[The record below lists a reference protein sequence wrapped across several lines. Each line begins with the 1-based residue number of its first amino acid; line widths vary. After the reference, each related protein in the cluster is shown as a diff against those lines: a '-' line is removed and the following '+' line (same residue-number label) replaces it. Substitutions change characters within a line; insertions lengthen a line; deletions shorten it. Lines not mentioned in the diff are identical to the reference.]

1 MKTCWVI
8 CQYEEPIAA
17 IETEADA
24 EEIFMDLVMEEQYD
38 FCNHEINLGGLSMAD
53 CNKKEWLWKSDFE
66 YYIIPIFNLL

>member
-1 MKTCWVI
+1 MKTCWAI
-8 CQYEEPIAA
+8 CQYEEPIAV

-38 FCNHEINLGGLSMAD
+38 FCNHEINLGGISMAD